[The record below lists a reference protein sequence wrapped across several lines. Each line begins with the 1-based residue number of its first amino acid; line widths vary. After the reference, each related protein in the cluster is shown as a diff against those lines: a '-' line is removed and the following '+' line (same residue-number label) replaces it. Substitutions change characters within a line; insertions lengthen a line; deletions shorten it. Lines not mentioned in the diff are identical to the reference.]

1 MKKNIYNIYKIMKFS
16 ADVRKLL
23 CAVLTAYVVVDV
35 ADVVLAGKKPALMAA
50 LEKVPSLD
58 VQNLVVVAVAALAAY
73 YCHCCC

>member
-1 MKKNIYNIYKIMKFS
+1 MKFT
-16 ADVRKLL
+16 AQVRKML
-23 CAVLTAYVVVDV
+23 CAVLTAYVVVDL
-35 ADVVLAGKKPALMAA
+35 ADVVLHGKKPALMTA